1 MMIFASYDETSGR
14 LLNVKCVDTQERTAC
29 TAELEA
35 PKNTGK
41 VKVFLWSDKLVP
53 KAVYEK

>member
-1 MMIFASYDETSGR
+1 MLIFASYDESTGR

-29 TAELEA
+29 AAELEA
-35 PKNTGK
+35 AKNTGK
-41 VKVFLWSDKLVP
+41 VKVFLWSDELVP